1 MSKAR
6 GLADLG
12 NVYDDGALSNR
23 NLIVNSAMQVA
34 QRGTSVTGATSSGYS
49 VVDRWSHNAS
59 GGTLDVSQEDFTLG
73 QTDVPSQIK
82 HFQRVSATTGANNA
96 GIRQRVEDVQSVA
109 QGQVTVSFYAK
120 GTNPNGGDFELEV
133 LQNFGSGGSSTVIV
147 ASESVV
153 VTSAWQRFTF
163 TLTVPS
169 LSGKTVGAGSYFQV
183 YLRQPTAD
191 NSTSAWTLDFTGVQL
206 EVGDT
211 ATPFEHPRSYSDELA
226 RCQRYFIDPAS
237 ATSLGTSAETFSSLN
252 TGATVDS
259 TASIYLLP
267 VVLPVTMRADPTVT
281 LGSGTLG
288 VYTSLNTN
296 SFGRRACNVSIAQ
309 NICPTGF
316 VVKAQDNVDTAH
328 CGIRGWWICD
338 AEL

>member
-12 NVYDDGALSNR
+12 NVYNDGALSNR
-23 NLIVNSAMQVA
+23 NLIINGAMQVA
-34 QRGTSVTGATSSGYS
+34 QRGTSVTGATSTGYS
-49 VVDRWSHNAS
+49 TVDRWWHNAS
-59 GGTLDVSQEDFTLG
+59 GGVMDMSQQSLTVG
-73 QTDVPSQIK
+73 QTDLPSQFTK
-82 HFQRVSATTGANNA
+82 FFRFASTQGDNNQGFA
-96 GIRQRVEDVQSVA
+96 QKIENVELLS
-109 QGQVTVSFYAK
+109 GKTVTVSFYAK
-120 GTNPNGGDFELEV
+120 GTNPGAGYIALAY
-133 LQNFGSGGSSTVIV
+133 LQNFGSGGSANVEAEPENFIL
-147 ASESVV
+147 
-153 VTSAWQRFTF
+153 TSSWQRFEITF
-163 TLTVPS
+163 AFPS
-169 LSGKTVGAGSYFQV
+169 VSGKTIGSGSSSWVYF
-183 YLRQPTAD
+183 RQAAS
-191 NSTSAWTLDFTGVQL
+191 NSTTTAWTLDITGVQL

-211 ATPFEHPRSYSDELA
+211 ATPFEHRSYGDELA

-237 ATSLGTSAETFSSLN
+237 ATSLGTSAATFSSLN

-259 TASIYLLP
+259 TASVYLLP

-296 SFGRRACNVSIAQ
+296 SFGRRACNISIAQ

>member
-1 MSKAR
+1 VTGVYALEAKAQNGASLYR
-6 GLADLG
+6 NVNNYTVNSSGVWEYKTITIDALTAITPASDSSLGLALEFWLD
-12 NVYDDGALSNR
+12 DSDGAYNGSS
-23 NLIVNSAMQVA
+23 SAFETWVD
-34 QRGTSVTGATSSGYS
+34 GSTTTNGARAY
-49 VVDRWSHNAS
+49 
-59 GGTLDVSQEDFTLG
+59 G
-73 QTDVPSQIK
+73 QTAQIL
-82 HFQRVSATTGANNA
+82 SAASNYWQITG
-96 GIRQRVEDVQSVA
+96 
-109 QGQVTVSFYAK
+109 F
-120 GTNPNGGDFELEV
+120 
-133 LQNFGSGGSSTVIV
+133 
-147 ASESVV
+147 
-153 VTSAWQRFTF
+153 
-163 TLTVPS
+163 
-169 LSGKTVGAGSYFQV
+169 
-183 YLRQPTAD
+183 
-191 NSTSAWTLDFTGVQL
+191 QL

-211 ATPFEHPRSYSDELA
+211 ATPFEHRSYGDELA

-237 ATSLGTSAETFSSLN
+237 ATSLGTSAATFSSLN

-259 TASIYLLP
+259 TASVYLLP

-296 SFGRRACNVSIAQ
+296 SFGRRACNISIAQ